1 MIRQVCASVPQSVV
15 RFNADVE
22 PTLFIFLTSNELIKR
37 KSVSRV
43 FFKACSINE
52 QLKEILG

>member
-1 MIRQVCASVPQSVV
+1 MIRQVCASVPRSVV
-15 RFNADVE
+15 RFDADVE
-22 PTLFIFLTSNELIKR
+22 PTFFFSTRNELIKR

-43 FFKACSINE
+43 LFKACSINE